1 MSTTPCTIRYLPT
14 YIRKREIASPSRL
27 SLHICLRPCLR
38 MPGYATHE
46 PGPELCA
53 RARSFSLAAR
63 AARRTFSQR
72 SSSSL
77 SFVTRTSC
85 TGCVS
90 PTSRRAIAIAELLS
104 CSTLTSARAGEHSA
118 VCGVSAR
125 CSQKRTAPRGSKPA
139 CASSLVVGGEGRSVG
154 QLVYDY
160 VAAGILRNR

>member
-1 MSTTPCTIRYLPT
+1 MCPLAGGELELELVLESCTR
-14 YIRKREIASPSRL
+14 
-27 SLHICLRPCLR
+27 
-38 MPGYATHE
+38 
-46 PGPELCA
+46 A

-139 CASSLVVGGEGRSVG
+139 CASSLVVVGWGRWALGS
-154 QLVYDY
+154 
-160 VAAGILRNR
+160 